1 MRGVGDGVRRRRR
14 PPRSIFKQ
22 PHCRL
27 SSILG
32 EEWHARALVAFADKQ
47 GRTLNCAFAG
57 LLAKAFSGGTVPDEK
72 LRETAE
78 QVHDIKE
85 ASLG

>member
-1 MRGVGDGVRRRRR
+1 METASGDGDVL
-14 PPRSIFKQ
+14 Q
-22 PHCRL
+22 AQ
-27 SSILG
+27 SSNSRIAGCLQFWG

-85 ASLG
+85 ASFG